1 MSIGISDKYQKPNLL
16 KPLFIVF
23 NTLAYVAYI
32 VTILAFILSRKT
44 SQDEDKAS
52 DVIDDS
58 SWLSTFYRVV
68 SGINGLCFFLLTV
81 SLLNYGSRLEK
92 IVTAIKVKGQHQ
104 AATNELQE

>member
-1 MSIGISDKYQKPNLL
+1 ML

-32 VTILAFILSRKT
+32 ITILAFILSRK
-44 SQDEDKAS
+44 SNDDGSVS

-68 SGINGLCFFLLTV
+68 SGINGLSFFLLTV

-92 IVTAIKVKGQHQ
+92 IVTAIKMKGQHQ
-104 AATNELQE
+104 AANNDL